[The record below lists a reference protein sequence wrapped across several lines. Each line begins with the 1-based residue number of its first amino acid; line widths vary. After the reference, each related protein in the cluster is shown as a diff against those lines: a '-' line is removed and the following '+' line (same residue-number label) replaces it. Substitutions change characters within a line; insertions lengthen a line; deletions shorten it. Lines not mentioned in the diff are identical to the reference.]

1 MFAQTNRFY
10 TLFFFLY
17 KNLFYKNVEAEM
29 NQNFKNVL
37 TTFLKLRVDLE
48 RLFFANLYV
57 LNDKYKIKLNKKCQ
71 INPNT

>member
-1 MFAQTNRFY
+1 
-10 TLFFFLY
+10 
-17 KNLFYKNVEAEM
+17 M